1 MSFNK
6 FLNPII
12 GISIPII
19 ILFMNRFYKN
29 PLSKLVDKSTLT
41 EDLINANLNISS
53 DNQDINFIETI
64 NNIQCNLSKSDLDY
78 SSSNQSSD
86 NESMNVESLNLKTMN
101 NNLSKLSDNKSSV
114 VHTISSIINL
124 NKKISRIIFKD
135 QQCFLNNCELIESIN
150 PKNINQNLN
159 NEIINFLFDDVLI
172 KDINTSK
179 KTIIE
184 ISDDIDVYSALNI
197 LSKNNVSCVPVFNL
211 TQDVKEYIGT
221 LNIANIASLINYEQ
235 TQNLILSNDLIL
247 DFLNKIFSIN
257 ENDNIRNLI
266 YLMKQ
271 DIKHVIVLDTN
282 NQINKII
289 SQGSLFNFIYY
300 NFLNNELNYSFN
312 NIFNQKISEF
322 KIIYE
327 RNNKIKYID
336 EETLTYQ
343 AFEIMTKN
351 NLSSIPI
358 IDKDKLLI
366 GVLSLSDIKLL
377 SLKMDLDLLKLPA
390 KRYSNYNYLN
400 TNDIN
405 KKKKKK
411 IITCYLNDNLKKIIH
426 KLIFN
431 KIHQIYILNSDKV
444 LINYISYSDI
454 LKILF

>member
-1 MSFNK
+1 MLYYKLFNQT
-6 FLNPII
+6 FL
-12 GISIPII
+12 ISIPII
-19 ILFMNRFYKN
+19 ILFINRFHKSSI
-29 PLSKLVDKSTLT
+29 SKSLNKSTST
-41 EDLINANLNISS
+41 TDLLNSHLPINLCNL
-53 DNQDINFIETI
+53 DNNSIRSH
-64 NNIQCNLSKSDLDY
+64 NNIEINLLQTDLDY

-86 NESMNVESLNLKTMN
+86 EESLSPQSFNDKNYNTDLLKFT
-101 NNLSKLSDNKSSV
+101 DNKSLV
-114 VHTISSIINL
+114 VHTINSFINI
-124 NKKISRIIFKD
+124 NKKISHITFKD
-135 QQCFLNNCELIESIN
+135 QQCFLNNCEMVYSVN
-150 PKNINQNLN
+150 PTNINENLN

-184 ISDDIDVYSALNI
+184 ISDDIDIYSALNI

-211 TQDVKEYIGT
+211 NKDIKEYIGI
-221 LNIANIASLINYEQ
+221 LNIANIASFINYEQ
-235 TQNLILSNDLIL
+235 LQNPGISTNLILN
-247 DFLNKIFSIN
+247 FLNKIFSIN

-271 DIKHVIVLDTN
+271 DIKHVIILDN
-282 NQINKII
+282 YNQINKII

-300 NFLNNELNYSFN
+300 NFLNNELNYNFN
-312 NIFNQKISEF
+312 NIFNQKISDF

-336 EETLTYQ
+336 EDTLTYK
-343 AFEIMTKN
+343 AFEIMTHN

-358 IDKDKLLI
+358 INKSGLLT

-377 SLKMDLDLLKLPA
+377 SLKMDINILKLPA
-390 KRYSNYNYLN
+390 KVYSNYNCVN
-400 TNDIN
+400 IN
-405 KKKKKK
+405 EIRKKKKK
-411 IITCYLNDNLKKIIH
+411 IITCNLNDNLKKIIH

-431 KIHQIYILNSDKV
+431 KIHQIFIVNREKL